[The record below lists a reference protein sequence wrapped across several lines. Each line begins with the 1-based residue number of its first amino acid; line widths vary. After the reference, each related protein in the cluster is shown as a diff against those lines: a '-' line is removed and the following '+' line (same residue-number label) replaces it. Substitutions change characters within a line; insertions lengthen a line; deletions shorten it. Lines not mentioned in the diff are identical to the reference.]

1 MIDWIK
7 EKFRSLRE
15 KVKGWKTVIV
25 AAMVGVPMAVLE
37 LLEQL
42 QVVDPTT
49 ILPEPWGQRV
59 ALALSIAMI
68 LLRLITTGPIG
79 AKENQ

>member
-7 EKFRSLRE
+7 GKFRSLRE

-25 AAMVGVPMAVLE
+25 AAMVGVPMAALE

-68 LLRLITTGPIG
+68 MLRLITTGPIG
-79 AKENQ
+79 AKEKK